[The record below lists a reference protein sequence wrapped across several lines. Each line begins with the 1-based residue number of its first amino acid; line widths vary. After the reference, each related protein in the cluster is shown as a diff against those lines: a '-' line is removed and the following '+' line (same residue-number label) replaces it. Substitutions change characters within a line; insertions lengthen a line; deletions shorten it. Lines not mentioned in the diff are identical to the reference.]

1 MKKFKA
7 ILLSILLSAS
17 AFSMTAFAEKETTA
31 EKAETTK
38 AETTISQDAADVTET
53 TTEVTV
59 PHQSESGG
67 GSVIINSE
75 TIGSENF
82 YNEILDYVGED
93 KADNLND
100 NLKNNALTI
109 NSTTID
115 YSDKS
120 MFTVT
125 TRSGDVFY
133 LIINNSDGSCL
144 FLNAVDTADL
154 TSMLNKNDNSES
166 VNNDAIEEI
175 ENMEKEEVNQEAVT
189 TNTENYKS
197 DSSTENATT
206 SDATE
211 KKTESMLNNIL
222 WIGIAIVG
230 AVIVALAAALIK
242 KKKGSNN
249 SYDDAFDNDFNMP
262 TENNEAEPYSEEE

>member
-7 ILLSILLSAS
+7 VLLSILLSAS
-17 AFSMTAFAEKETTA
+17 AFSMTAFAEEETTTK
-31 EKAETTK
+31 KAETTK
-38 AETTISQDAADVTET
+38 AETTISQDEADITE

-67 GSVIINSE
+67 GSVIINSDA
-75 TIGSENF
+75 IGSADF
-82 YNEILDYVGED
+82 YDEILNYVGKD

-133 LIINNSDGSCL
+133 LVINNSDGSCL

-175 ENMEKEEVNQEAVT
+175 ENMEKEEVKQEAVT

-197 DSSTENATT
+197 DSSTENAIT
-206 SDATE
+206 SDVTE

-222 WIGIAIVG
+222 WIGIAVVG
-230 AVIVALAAALIK
+230 AVIVALAAAFIK